1 MATAI
6 WTVFAVAVMVG
17 IFACCVIVVAAALRL
32 FENAR
37 AKRRE
42 KLTA

>member
-1 MATAI
+1 M
-6 WTVFAVAVMVG
+6 FAVATMVG
-17 IFACCVIVVAAALRL
+17 IFASCVIVVAAGVRV

-37 AKRRE
+37 AKRRR